1 MQQYLCERMEC
12 TYLDLKIKGHCIAWI
27 RTLGCKDWN
36 RLKTKE
42 FEGNNYFKKYLKKK
56 QKTNV

>member
-42 FEGNNYFKKYLKKK
+42 IEGNNYIKKYMA
-56 QKTNV
+56 